1 MQLEVL
7 AYNGIEK
14 GFRIAAENFHFVD
27 ATRSNFKTLPRA
39 LIGRKPQK
47 FNAGILDRR
56 LICSG
61 HEFGLLYES
70 HYWIGMYVAI
80 ERWASRDLREP
91 DRRHQQQAYEC
102 SEQHSDIVAV
112 LRLRGPEYRSFRL
125 MSSYPISFQRYNA
138 GMSSGIFQ
146 YPQSVSELLP
156 TALTIAGS
164 DPSGGAGIQ
173 ADLKVF
179 SALRV
184 YGMAVVTALTAQN
197 TEGVREVYP
206 LPEGALAGQLDA
218 VLSDIPPIAV
228 KIGMLSTLD
237 NVEIVQQKLSEYEC
251 RWVILDPVIT
261 SSSGATLLDSDARH
275 ILSTQLLPMCT
286 LVTPNLNE
294 AEALFCKPVR
304 TPFEMETAARGIYDL
319 AGANVLVTGGHLEG
333 VTALDVF
340 FDGKNME
347 RLAGER
353 IDDAASHGTGC
364 VLSAAIAA
372 HLARGQ
378 NLLNAV
384 EKGKAF
390 TANAIRNRLQ
400 LGRGPGPCDP
410 LNLGG
415 A

>member
-1 MQLEVL
+1 V
-7 AYNGIEK
+7 I
-14 GFRIAAENFHFVD
+14 
-27 ATRSNFKTLPRA
+27 
-39 LIGRKPQK
+39 
-47 FNAGILDRR
+47 
-56 LICSG
+56 
-61 HEFGLLYES
+61 
-70 HYWIGMYVAI
+70 
-80 ERWASRDLREP
+80 
-91 DRRHQQQAYEC
+91 
-102 SEQHSDIVAV
+102 
-112 LRLRGPEYRSFRL
+112 
-125 MSSYPISFQRYNA
+125 
-138 GMSSGIFQ
+138 
-146 YPQSVSELLP
+146 P

-218 VLSDIPPIAV
+218 VLSDIPPVAV

-251 RWVILDPVIT
+251 HRVILDPVIT
-261 SSSGATLLDSDARH
+261 SSSGATLLDSDAQH
-275 ILSTQLLPMCT
+275 ILCTQLLPMCT

-294 AEALFCKPVR
+294 AEAIFGKPVR
-304 TPFEMETAARGIYDL
+304 TPSEMETAARGIYDL
-319 AGANVLVTGGHLEG
+319 GGTNVLVTGGHLEG
-333 VTALDVF
+333 AMALDVF
-340 FDGKNME
+340 FDGDNME

-353 IDDAASHGTGC
+353 IDDAESHGTGC

-378 NLLNAV
+378 NLLHAV

-410 LNLGG
+410 LNLRG